1 MRYKSKRSR
10 ATDIPKAVKDRVY
23 ERDGGICIFCGHPGL
38 PEAHCIPRAQGGLGV
53 EQNVVTACRVCHDA
67 MDNGKYGGQFRV
79 LAKAYL
85 KKWYPDWDETK
96 LIYKK
101 GVT

>member
-1 MRYKSKRSR
+1 MASR
-10 ATDIPKAVKDRVY
+10 KKYTAIPKAVKEKVY
-23 ERDGGICIFCGHPGL
+23 ERDGGRCVFCGRPGL
-38 PEAHCIPRAQGGLGV
+38 PEAHYVSRARGGLGV
-53 EQNVVTACRVCHDA
+53 ERNILTLCRPCHDA

-85 KKWYPDWDETK
+85 KKWYPDWDESK